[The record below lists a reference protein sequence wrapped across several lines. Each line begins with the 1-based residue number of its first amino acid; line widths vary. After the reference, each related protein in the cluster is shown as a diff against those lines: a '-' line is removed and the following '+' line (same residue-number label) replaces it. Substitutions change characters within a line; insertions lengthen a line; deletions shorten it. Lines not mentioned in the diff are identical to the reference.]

1 MQGYSWE
8 QYAERVKRML
18 QPERWQHTLRV
29 VETAERLA
37 KLHGVD
43 VEKARIAALLHDCA
57 KELPKNHLLK
67 SIEELGIVMDEIEM
81 ANEALWH
88 APAGAALAYR
98 EFGVRDEEIFSAIR
112 YHTTGRAG
120 MSCLEKII
128 YVADMI
134 EPHRQFPGVER
145 IRELVQEDLDKGCLA
160 AFDASISYVIKK
172 GYLLH
177 LGTCEARNRLLLQM
191 ERR

>member
-1 MQGYSWE
+1 
-8 QYAERVKRML
+8 ML
-18 QPERWQHTLRV
+18 HEERWQHTLGV

-37 KLHGVD
+37 RLYGED

-67 SIEELGIVMDEIEM
+67 SIEELGIVMDEIEV

-88 APAGAALAYR
+88 APAGAALAR
-98 EFGVRDEEIFSAIR
+98 SEFGIQDEEILSAIR
-112 YHTTGRAG
+112 YHTIGRAN
-120 MSCLEKII
+120 MSGLEKIVYI
-128 YVADMI
+128 ADMI
-134 EPHRQFPGVER
+134 EPHRQFPGVEQ
-145 IRELVQEDLDKGCLA
+145 IRELVESDLDKGCLA
-160 AFDASISYVIKK
+160 AFDASISYIIKK

-177 LGTCEARNRLLLQM
+177 LGTCEARNSLLLKM